1 MFFNHRIFYPNNIM
15 PKFQFLKI
23 ASIFIIFCID
33 TDLFAAEINQ
43 PMPSCIVSSL
53 TEERT
58 ENLQQYKGQVIY
70 VDFWASW
77 CGPCAESFPFLN
89 AMHQKFKDQGLQI
102 VGINLDE
109 DLKDAETFLVKTPAS
124 FKLVKDTTKQ
134 CAINFDVK
142 AMPSS
147 YLIDRKGN
155 IHHIH
160 LGFRTADTK
169 ELEALIAKTIE
180 SK

>member
-1 MFFNHRIFYPNNIM
+1 MSKY
-15 PKFQFLKI
+15 QFLKFALIIVHLYVNPI
-23 ASIFIIFCID
+23 ASA
-33 TDLFAAEINQ
+33 TEINQ

-58 ENLQQYKGQVIY
+58 ESLQQYKGQVIY

-160 LGFRTADTK
+160 LGFRTGDTK